1 MRRSRLDFIRIYRL
15 LRSFL
20 RNKISQFSSE
30 CEKHR
35 GRPHTYD
42 DTLII
47 ALWLFQ
53 TLWRLSY
60 RETLETVSKVGFSV
74 PALSTYHYRIRKIP
88 ISVLQELL
96 EQTRE
101 AVFRRHK
108 GKWQSLMV
116 DGTGYGFRDR
126 YALKWFRGTEVRLVQ
141 SHVRLVLLV
150 VVDDKGKAVVLGG
163 AVGSP
168 YASEVELLRRILA
181 RKSALPSLPLVGD
194 RVYDSIDLLQ
204 QIQKLGAQPAIR
216 IKTTWCYSIRH
227 QLRQIS
233 HRGWEKWGS
242 QRYRI
247 EGVSGSIKIK
257 VNSVFPLFR
266 EDLAMKRALAA
277 AVLYNLNLLAI
288 LTIILIKAH
297 IIICFLFIPPISTS
311 LHIFEHSPTE
321 HTENT

>member
-1 MRRSRLDFIRIYRL
+1 L
-15 LRSFL
+15 
-20 RNKISQFSSE
+20 
-30 CEKHR
+30 KHA
-35 GRPHTYD
+35 
-42 DTLII
+42 I
-47 ALWLFQ
+47 
-53 TLWRLSY
+53 
-60 RETLETVSKVGFSV
+60 ETLETVSKAGFSV

-96 EQTRE
+96 ERTGE
-101 AVFRRHK
+101 AFFRRHK
-108 GKWQSLMV
+108 GKWRSLMV

-126 YALKWFRGTEVRLVQ
+126 YALKWLRGTEVRLVQ

-150 VVDDKGKAVVLGG
+150 AVDDKGKAVVLGE
-163 AVGSP
+163 AVGPP

-216 IKTTWCYSIRH
+216 IKTTWRYSIRH

-247 EGVSGSIKIK
+247 EGVFESIKIK

-297 IIICFLFIPPISTS
+297 IIICFFVHTIYLYFFTYFSNTPHTHLTDVLFSSILADEKTFWR
-311 LHIFEHSPTE
+311 L
-321 HTENT
+321 